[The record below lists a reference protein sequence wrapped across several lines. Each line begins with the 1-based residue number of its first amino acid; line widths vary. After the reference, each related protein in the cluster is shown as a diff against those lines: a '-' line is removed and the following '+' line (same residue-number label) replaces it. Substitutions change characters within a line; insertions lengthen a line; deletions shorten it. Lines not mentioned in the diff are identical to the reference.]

1 RPSSHSFSVPAG
13 SSSPTETDS
22 SLLVPHPVFLL
33 PSCTNLDRTCGLP
46 QCEADETRRVLWSY
60 IQKQGETVRG
70 FARMHSMLL
79 KAYRM
84 KQEVWEWCKADGH
97 VGEMSDGEDWY
108 DRERWGLAEGEDL
121 KKGADEDEAE
131 GAADEGRATGKRGR
145 GRRA

>member
-1 RPSSHSFSVPAG
+1 
-13 SSSPTETDS
+13 
-22 SLLVPHPVFLL
+22 
-33 PSCTNLDRTCGLP
+33 
-46 QCEADETRRVLWSY
+46 
-60 IQKQGETVRG
+60 
-70 FARMHSMLL
+70 MHAMLL

-84 KQEVWEWCKADGH
+84 KEEVWEWCKADGH

-108 DRERWGLAEGEDL
+108 DRERWSLAEGEDL